1 MGKIYYAGIKT
12 EQDFV
17 QAYAWVGIVAAGGY
31 KQAEKLR
38 DEIEEYMT
46 VDERKQGHDLAKELW
61 GKYGVAQNE
70 NKNRKKAE
78 TES

>member
-1 MGKIYYAGIKT
+1 
-12 EQDFV
+12 
-17 QAYAWVGIVAAGGY
+17 
-31 KQAEKLR
+31 
-38 DEIEEYMT
+38 MT